1 MIQWYSNPWSEAVK
15 SLKSNIYSGLDEEQI
30 KPYREQYGE
39 NIILIPKTKSLFS
52 LILKQ
57 VKELW
62 VMLLFMC
69 SVIFLYFQEF
79 IMAGMG
85 ITIIIISTLC
95 FALNE
100 YNEEKNI
107 KELQKFNNGFARVV
121 REGRTLKIP
130 STQLVVGD
138 IVIVGK
144 GEGVPADL
152 RVIESD
158 ELKVNESSITGEN
171 FISEKYETK
180 IEDKEL
186 ALSDMKNILFK
197 ASAVVGGSGTGI
209 VIATGMNT
217 QISNI
222 IKLFFGEME
231 KTEYFNRR
239 LNKIINYVSL
249 FIIACMIFNI
259 SVGSMFFKEK
269 INYILKDSAIFVLSS
284 IPQGMVVS
292 ITIVSAILFKKMKKN
307 SIIMKNIS
315 IVEKFS
321 SASVICTDKIGA
333 FSKDKMKAVKVYTDG
348 NISDTCVK
356 GLNNNEEEGKSE
368 NLYRILS
375 IGVLCNDTKAN
386 VGKVIS
392 PKNDLI
398 ELALITFGLE
408 NGMDKKRLEKEHRRV
423 LNIPFDTERRIMT
436 TINVIDENYR
446 ANIKGTV
453 DSLLS
458 RCTHIMKNGVETEIT
473 EEDINAIKKADIS
486 MSIQSLS
493 VIGFAYRNFN
503 YQPSRKEN
511 IESNLVFVG
520 LVGFENVLREEAI
533 ESIKKGKALGVKPI
547 IITEDSKLTAFAFG
561 RKMGVISKLPEI
573 LSGIEIDN
581 MTEEEFERIGDKIG
595 IFSRISPRNKVKVIK
610 SLKGYG
616 YTTAITGSKLVDLP
630 ALKISDIGITTSN
643 SNIVKKL
650 SDVLLN
656 NINFM
661 EILNVLEDSRKIVR
675 VLKKIVSYIVSCS
688 ITMITFITLVYSWKY
703 EVPLIAGE
711 AFWFNNIIM
720 LLSSL
725 ALIYQYKDEKTEYD
739 FDSVIDKNIIKERFF
754 FIISRGILMGASA
767 FLVFKLGYNKGM
779 EFAQITSFTVLN
791 LNAVLFNYSFSN
803 KLFFKNKMSNLI
815 ISLNL
820 IVQFGFAALIYGIR
834 IMVNIAYW
842 ENISVFVC
850 IWFIIAMISKFHKE
864 EYYD

>member
-1 MIQWYSNPWSEAVK
+1 MIQWYGSPWSEAVK

-39 NIILIPKTKSLFS
+39 NVILIPKTKSLTS
-52 LILKQ
+52 LIMNQ

-62 VMLLFMC
+62 IILLFIC
-69 SVIFLYFQEF
+69 SAIFLYFQEF
-79 IMAGMG
+79 AMAGMG
-85 ITIIIISTLC
+85 VTIIIVSTLC

-107 KELQKFNNGFARVV
+107 KELQRFNKGFARVV

-130 STQLVVGD
+130 STELVVGD

-197 ASAVVGGSGTGI
+197 ASVVVGGSGTGI
-209 VIATGMNT
+209 VIATGMDT

-222 IKLFFGEME
+222 IKLFFGEKE

-239 LNKIINYVSL
+239 VNKIINYVSVL
-249 FIIACMIFNI
+249 ILAFMIFNI
-259 SVGSMFFKEK
+259 SVGSMVFKEK
-269 INYILKDSAIFVLSS
+269 ITYILRDSAVFVLSS
-284 IPQGMVVS
+284 IPQGMVIV
-292 ITIVSAILFKKMKKN
+292 ITIVSAILFKKMKKS

-315 IVEKFS
+315 VVEKFS
-321 SASVICTDKIGA
+321 SVNAICTDKVGA
-333 FSKDKMKAVKVYTDG
+333 FSKDKVKAVKVYTDG
-348 NISDTCVK
+348 NIVDTY
-356 GLNNNEEEGKSE
+356 GQFLDNNEQGAKNG

-375 IGVLCNDTKAN
+375 IGVLCNDTKTN
-386 VGKVIS
+386 VGKIVS

-398 ELALITFGLE
+398 ELALIAFGLE
-408 NGMDKKRLEKEHRRV
+408 NGMDKKRLDREHRRV
-423 LNIPFDTERRIMT
+423 LQIPFDTERRIMT

-473 EEDINAIKKADIS
+473 EEDINAIKKADIT
-486 MSIQSLS
+486 MSIESLS

-503 YQPSRKEN
+503 YEPSRKEN

-533 ESIKKGKALGVKPI
+533 ESIKKSKALGIKPI

-561 RKMGVISKLPEI
+561 KKMGVISKLQEI
-573 LSGIEIDN
+573 VSGVEIDN
-581 MTEEEFERIGDKIG
+581 MSDEEFERIGEKIG
-595 IFSRISPRNKVKVIK
+595 IFSRISPRNKVKAIK
-610 SLKGYG
+610 ALKGYG

-630 ALKISDIGITTSN
+630 SLKISDIGITTSK

-656 NINFM
+656 NINFVD
-661 EILNVLEDSRKIVR
+661 ILNVLEDSRKIVS
-675 VLKKIVSYIVSCS
+675 VLKKVISYIVSCS
-688 ITMITFITLVYSWKY
+688 VTMVTFITLIYSWKY
-703 EVPLIAGE
+703 KVPLMAVE

-720 LLSSL
+720 ILSSL
-725 ALIYQYKDEKTEYD
+725 ALIYQYKDEVLYGVE
-739 FDSVIDKNIIKERFF
+739 SVIDKNIIKERAL
-754 FIISRGILMGASA
+754 FIVSRGVLMGIIA
-767 FLVFKLGYNKGM
+767 FVVFVLGYSKGIG
-779 EFAQITSFTVLN
+779 FAQVTAFTILN
-791 LNAVLFNYSFSN
+791 LNAVFFNYSFSN
-803 KLFFKNKMSNLI
+803 KLLFKSKISNLI
-815 ISLNL
+815 ILLNV
-820 IVQFGFAALIYGIR
+820 IIQFVFSIIIYGIA
-834 IMVNIAYW
+834 IIINIAYW
-842 ENISVFVC
+842 KTVGIFMC
-850 IWFIIAMISKFHKE
+850 IWIVIAMVGKFNE
-864 EYYD
+864 EGQYD

>member
-1 MIQWYSNPWSEAVK
+1 MIQWYANPWSEAVK

-39 NIILIPKTKSLFS
+39 NIILIPKTKSLIS
-52 LILKQ
+52 LILNQ
-57 VKELW
+57 IKELW
-62 VMLLFMC
+62 IILLFMC
-69 SVIFLYFQEF
+69 SAIFLYFQEF
-79 IMAGMG
+79 AMAGMG
-85 ITIIIISTLC
+85 LTIIIISTLC

-107 KELQKFNNGFARVV
+107 KELQRFNKGFARVV
-121 REGRTLKIP
+121 REGRTLKIS

-197 ASAVVGGSGTGI
+197 ASVVVGGSGTGI

-239 LNKIINYVSL
+239 INKIINYVSL
-249 FIIACMIFNI
+249 FIAACMMFNI
-259 SVGSMFFKEK
+259 SVSSMFFKEK
-269 INYILKDSAIFVLSS
+269 ISYILKDSAVFVLSS
-284 IPQGMVVS
+284 IPQGMVVV
-292 ITIVSAILFKKMKKN
+292 ITIVSAILFKKMKK
-307 SIIMKNIS
+307 SSVIMKNIS
-315 IVEKFS
+315 IIEKFS
-321 SASVICTDKIGA
+321 SVSVICTDKIGA
-333 FSKDKMKAVKVYTDG
+333 FSKDKMKAVKVYTDE
-348 NISDTCVK
+348 NIFDTYEK
-356 GLNNNEEEGKSE
+356 SLSNDEEGKNE

-375 IGVLCNDTKAN
+375 IGVLCNDTKTN
-386 VGKVIS
+386 VGKVIN

-398 ELALITFGLE
+398 ELALIGFGLE
-408 NGMDKKRLEKEHRRV
+408 NGMDKKRLEREHRRV
-423 LNIPFDTERRIMT
+423 LQIPFDTERRIMT

-533 ESIKKGKALGVKPI
+533 DSIKKSKALGIKPI
-547 IITEDSKLTAFAFG
+547 IITEDTKLTAFAFG
-561 RKMGVISKLPEI
+561 KKMGVISKLQEI
-573 LSGIEIDN
+573 LSGVEIDN
-581 MTEEEFERIGDKIG
+581 MSEEEFERIGDKIG
-595 IFSRISPRNKVKVIK
+595 IFSRISPRNKVNIIK
-610 SLKGYG
+610 SLKSYG

-630 ALKISDIGITTSN
+630 SLKISNIGITTSS

-650 SDVLLN
+650 SDILLN

-661 EILNVLEDSRKIVR
+661 DLLNVLEDSRKIVS

-688 ITMITFITLVYSWKY
+688 VTMITFITLIYSWKY
-703 EVPLIAGE
+703 KIPLIAEE

-720 LLSSL
+720 ILSSL
-725 ALIYQYKDEKTEYD
+725 ALIYQYKDEVLYGL
-739 FDSVIDKNIIKERFF
+739 DSVIDKNIIKEKAF
-754 FIISRGILMGASA
+754 FIISRGILMGIAA
-767 FLVFKLGYNKGM
+767 FVAFVLGYNKGIG
-779 EFAQITSFTVLN
+779 FAQVTAFTVLN
-791 LNAVLFNYSFSN
+791 LNAVFFNYSFSN
-803 KLFFKNKMSNLI
+803 KVFFKNKVSNLI
-815 ISLNL
+815 ILLNL
-820 IVQFGFAALIYGIR
+820 IIQFGFSILIYGIG
-834 IMVNIAYW
+834 IIINIPYW
-842 ENISVFVC
+842 KNVGIFIC
-850 IWFIIAMISKFHKE
+850 IWLVIATVGKFNKE
-864 EYYD
+864 EQYD

>member
-1 MIQWYSNPWSEAVK
+1 MIQWYGNPWSETVK

-30 KPYREQYGE
+30 KPYREKYGK
-39 NIILIPKTKSLFS
+39 NIILIPKTKSFIS
-52 LILKQ
+52 LILNQ
-57 VKELW
+57 IKELW
-62 VMLLFMC
+62 IILLFIC
-69 SVIFLYFQEF
+69 SAIFLYFQEF
-79 IMAGMG
+79 GVAGMG
-85 ITIIIISTLC
+85 LTIIIANTLC

-107 KELQKFNNGFARVV
+107 KELQRFNNGLARVV

-130 STQLVVGD
+130 SIELVVGD

-152 RVIESD
+152 RVIEGD
-158 ELKVNESSITGEN
+158 ELKVNESSITGED

-197 ASAVVGGSGTGI
+197 ASVVVGGSGTGI
-209 VIATGMNT
+209 VIATGMDT

-222 IKLFFGEME
+222 IKLFFGQME

-249 FIIACMIFNI
+249 FIVACMIFNI
-259 SVGSMFFKEK
+259 SVGSMVFKEK
-269 INYILKDSAIFVLSS
+269 ISYILKDSAVFVLSS
-284 IPQGMVVS
+284 IPQGMVVV

-307 SIIMKNIS
+307 SVIMKNIS
-315 IVEKFS
+315 IIEKFS
-321 SASVICTDKIGA
+321 SVSAICTDKVGA
-333 FSKDKMKAVKVYTDG
+333 FSKDKIKAVKVYTDG
-348 NISDTCVK
+348 NIIDTYGK
-356 GLNNNEEEGKSE
+356 DLNNSKEEGKNE

-375 IGVLCNDTKAN
+375 IAVLCNDTKTN
-386 VGKVIS
+386 VGKVVS

-398 ELALITFGLE
+398 EIALIAFGLE
-408 NGMDKKRLEKEHRRV
+408 NGMEKKRLEREHRRI
-423 LNIPFDTERRIMT
+423 LQIPFDTERRIMT

-453 DSLLS
+453 DSLLG
-458 RCTHIMKNGVETEIT
+458 RCTHIMKNGVEIEIT

-503 YQPSRKEN
+503 YEPTRKEN

-533 ESIKKGKALGVKPI
+533 DSIKKSKALGVKPI
-547 IITEDSKLTAFAFG
+547 IITEDTKLTAFAFG
-561 RKMGVISKLPEI
+561 KKMGVISKLQEI
-573 LSGIEIDN
+573 LSGVEIDN
-581 MTEEEFERIGDKIG
+581 MSDEEFERIGDKIG
-595 IFSRISPRNKVKVIK
+595 IFSRISPRNKIKVIK

-630 ALKISDIGITTSN
+630 SLKISDIGITTSS

-650 SDVLLN
+650 SDILLN

-661 EILNVLEDSRKIVR
+661 DLLNVLEDSRKIVS
-675 VLKKIVSYIVSCS
+675 VLKKIISYIVSCS
-688 ITMITFITLVYSWKY
+688 VTMITFITLIYSWKY
-703 EVPLIAGE
+703 KIPLMAEE

-720 LLSSL
+720 ILSSL
-725 ALIYQYKDEKTEYD
+725 ALIYQYKNEVLYGL
-739 FDSVIDKNIIKERFF
+739 DSVIDKNIIKEKAF
-754 FIISRGILMGASA
+754 FILSRGILMGIIA
-767 FLVFKLGYNKGM
+767 FAVFILGYNKGI
-779 EFAQITSFTVLN
+779 EFAQVTAFTVLN
-791 LNAVLFNYSFSN
+791 LNAVFFNYSFSN
-803 KLFFKNKMSNLI
+803 KVFFKNRVSNLI
-815 ISLNL
+815 ILLNF
-820 IVQFGFAALIYGIR
+820 IIQFGFSILIYGIG
-834 IMVNIAYW
+834 IIINIAYW
-842 ENISVFVC
+842 KNVGVFIC
-850 IWFIIAMISKFHKE
+850 IWLLIAMVSKFNKE
-864 EYYD
+864 EQYD